1 MVTTRRKFVDTEVES
16 ADWAGWLTP
25 RLSTALGDSHENE

>member
-16 ADWAGWLTP
+16 ADWAGWLTQVIH
-25 RLSTALGDSHENE
+25 RLG